1 MKKILISI
9 FLLSL
14 SSAVFSGDVYT
25 NDQGVTVSV
34 EENSSDSFY
43 VKITGVKTKWENRVF
58 KLKKTVTAGKER
70 YSFDYEVDLSGG
82 KQQRTYTV
90 LAQIGDEIKKDV
102 RYKRLELYFPEGN
115 VNRPV
120 VLRLN
125 PEQSQGMKD
134 KILAPEFKKTPFTPP
149 MD

>member
-1 MKKILISI
+1 MKKILLTLF
-9 FLLSL
+9 FLCF
-14 SSAVFSGDVYT
+14 SSVVFSGDVYT
-25 NDQGVTVSV
+25 NDQGVTVLV

-43 VKITGVKTKWENRVF
+43 VKISGVKTKWENKVF

-90 LAQIGDEIKKDV
+90 LSQIGDEVKKDV
-102 RYKRLELYFPEGN
+102 RFKRLELYFPEGD

-125 PEQSQGMKD
+125 PELSQGMKE

-149 MD
+149 VD